1 MKKLIITILGVS
13 GGVLLVLLCLHL
25 SHTKAMRDYAP
36 SFLRYEAGSNGVERV
51 ERAFFTVTNPGSTF
65 VVVKPRAVPN
75 VSTHGWDS
83 TFFTIPPHGGNWIGL
98 VVTSTSQ
105 PWQLTMDYWK
115 VKTEPNWA
123 ESERVVAGK
132 PNFSVKSLVVTNS
145 LTK

>member
-1 MKKLIITILGVS
+1 MKKLIITVLCVT
-13 GGVLLVLLCLHL
+13 GGLLLVVLCLHL
-25 SHTKAMRDYAP
+25 LHINATRAYAP
-36 SFLRYEAGSNGVERV
+36 SFLRYETDSDGIV
-51 ERAFFTVTNPGSTF
+51 RADFTVTNPGSSF

-83 TFFTIPPHGGNWIGL
+83 TFFTIPPHEGNCLGL